1 MPDILTPM
9 RVIGAVDNG
18 ELLLYT
24 ETDFYGVE
32 DAPAAS
38 TNDFSGFNEAL
49 AWTRRVYD
57 AAIVEHYATG
67 VHNTGKIARALLY
80 IEYDAGSYV
89 CGERSYC
96 QSTAGAVKTGSS
108 AATISIVGTG
118 DVKIDLGYAMP
129 SATYTVMDLS
139 IGYMTRDFTTG
150 ALTYYYVSAW
160 CYSITDSDT
169 FNAKRR
175 SGTEITTPFALT
187 HGDMVLAVHGA

>member
-9 RVIGAVDNG
+9 RAIGAVDNG

-32 DAPAAS
+32 DTPAAL
-38 TNDFSGFNEAL
+38 TNDFTGFNEAL

-67 VHNTGKIARALLY
+67 VHNTGKIARAVLY
-80 IEYDAGSYV
+80 LEWDGSAYSL
-89 CGERSYC
+89 GPRSYC
-96 QSTAGAVKTGSS
+96 QSTAGAVKEGSA
-108 AATISIVGTG
+108 AATITIVGTG
-118 DVKIDLGYAMP
+118 DVKIDLGYTMP
-129 SATYTVMDLS
+129 SATYTIMDLS
-139 IGYMTRDFTTG
+139 CGYMTRDFTTG
-150 ALTYYYVSAW
+150 ALSYYYVSAW

-169 FNAKRR
+169 FNVKRR
-175 SGTEITTPFALT
+175 SGTEITTPFPLA